1 MKYLLLWYGPWL
13 RPMTMT
19 MTVTMACLPDFGFR
33 SCPGSGYLSLLC
45 AGVGGAAASAAT
57 TTWPTQSTA
66 TKTETET

>member
-1 MKYLLLWYGPWL
+1 
-13 RPMTMT
+13 

-45 AGVGGAAASAAT
+45 AGVGGAAASASAAT

-66 TKTETET
+66 TKTETETET